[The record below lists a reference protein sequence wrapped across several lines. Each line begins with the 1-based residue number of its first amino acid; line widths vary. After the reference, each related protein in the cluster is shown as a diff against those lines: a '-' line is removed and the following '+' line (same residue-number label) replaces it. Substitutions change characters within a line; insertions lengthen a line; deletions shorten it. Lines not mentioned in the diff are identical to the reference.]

1 MEKSIFN
8 FKIQYQDGSII
19 DLHEDKELWVSSFRI
34 LSPSPDHITEQ
45 IEGQHGSRYLG
56 TTLKD
61 RKITSSI
68 SIEAVDA
75 IDFDLFRDELFQIFN
90 PINKFY
96 IIRDLQPGKR
106 MLVSVANEFDIDY
119 LTLEDGEFDIE
130 FVIHS
135 VFLESVGTTLDE
147 LSYEANVWQFGQGLL
162 AEDVSYVHQ
171 STTFQIYNAGNVV
184 IDPRLVPFVITFSGA
199 SNNLKII
206 NTTSGDVWEHFGIT
220 ESGDV
225 ITLDR
230 VKAFKNGDS
239 IFKDTNFKAIK
250 LKPGWNLFEIKGAL
264 SNFEIKFNSRFYY
277 L

>member
-19 DLHEDKELWVSSFRI
+19 DLHKDKELWVSSFRI
-34 LSPSPDHITEQ
+34 LSPSPNHITEQ

-68 SIEAVDA
+68 SIEAIDPV
-75 IDFDLFRDELFQIFN
+75 DFDLFRDELFQIFN
-90 PINKFY
+90 PLNKFY

-162 AEDVSYVHQ
+162 AEDVSYIHH
-171 STTFQIYNAGNVV
+171 STTFQIYNAGNVE
-184 IDPRLVPFVITFSGA
+184 IDPRFVSFVITFSGA
-199 SNNLKII
+199 SNNLQII
-206 NTTSGDVWEHFGIT
+206 NTTSGDIWKHFGIT

-230 VKAFKNGDS
+230 VKAFKNGES